1 MESVKH
7 RSMHGATSSFWFHIQ
22 KPPNHRPV
30 GGSLRSHSRAYDLH
44 RIVYV
49 QQRTYKYYIKT
60 HLIMWPMSNNALNY
74 VAYVKQRT

>member
-1 MESVKH
+1 MESVKL

-30 GGSLRSHSRAYDLH
+30 GGSVRSHSREYDLH

-49 QQRTYKYYIKT
+49 QQRT
-60 HLIMWPMSNNALNY
+60 
-74 VAYVKQRT
+74 